1 MLDRTLAPPFVRST
15 SFELI
20 KPLKKILS
28 SGAEAYF
35 VLGGSQNVC
44 KVEVI
49 FPAGKWNE
57 TVWGASYFCSQLLSK
72 GTRLK
77 SSYQIAQLFDHF
89 GSHVEINPG
98 LDQVSI
104 SLYSLNKNVEA
115 SLILLM
121 EMLRESVFP
130 EKELSQLQS
139 IYLQNLRVNKEK
151 TSFQSSVLFRKKL
164 YGSVHAYGKDLEEQ
178 EVRSL
183 AVPQLIEHFEK
194 HFKEATIIVSGNVSD
209 EHQRF
214 MTDVLSPFAFHSLSL
229 PEEVAPAPV
238 IADREIVSK
247 EGSVQSSIRMGKRS
261 IGRSHAD
268 YPDVIF
274 LNHILGG
281 YFGSRL
287 MKNIRE
293 EKGLSY
299 GISSSVSTMLRGNH
313 IVIGADVNLE
323 NVDLTFTEIR
333 NELKR
338 LRTEKIESAELET
351 ARNHFI
357 GGLQLEITTSFA
369 HADKIRNILLFDLK
383 PSFYTD
389 MISRI
394 DRITSEDLLEVAQ
407 NYFREDS
414 FIEIAVG

>member
-15 SFELI
+15 SFDLI

-28 SGAEAYF
+28 GGAEMYF

-44 KVEVI
+44 KIEVI
-49 FPAGKWNE
+49 FPAGRWNE

-77 SSYQIAQLFDHF
+77 SSYQIAQLFDHY
-89 GSHVEINPG
+89 GSHVEVNPG
-98 LDQVSI
+98 LDHVSV

-115 SLILLM
+115 SLTLLM

-139 IYLQNLRVNKEK
+139 IYLQNHRVNKEK

-164 YGSVHAYGKDLEEQ
+164 YGSVHPYGKELEER
-178 EVRSL
+178 EVHSL
-183 AVPQLIEHFEK
+183 AVPHLIEHFEK
-194 HFKEATIIVSGNVSD
+194 HFKQATIIVSGNVSE
-209 EHQRF
+209 EHQKF
-214 MTDVLSPFAFHSLSL
+214 MADILSPFAFHSLNL
-229 PEEVAPAPV
+229 PSEVAPSPV
-238 IADREIVSK
+238 IADRQIVNK

-261 IGRSHAD
+261 IGRNHAD
-268 YPDVIF
+268 YPAVIF

-293 EKGLSY
+293 DKGLSY
-299 GISSSVSTMLRGNH
+299 GISSSISTMLHGNH
-313 IVIGADVNLE
+313 MVIGSDVNLE
-323 NVDLTFTEIR
+323 NLDLTFTEIR

-338 LRTEKIESAELET
+338 LRTEKVGSAELET

-383 PSFYTD
+383 HSFYTD

-394 DRITSEDLLEVAQ
+394 DRITSANLLDIAES
-407 NYFREDS
+407 YFKEDS
-414 FIEIAVG
+414 FVEVAVG